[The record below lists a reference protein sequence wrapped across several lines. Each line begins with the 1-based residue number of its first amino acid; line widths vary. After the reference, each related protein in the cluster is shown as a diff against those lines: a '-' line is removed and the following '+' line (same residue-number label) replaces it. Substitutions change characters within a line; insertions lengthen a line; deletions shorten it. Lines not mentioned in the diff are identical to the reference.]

1 MRLLEYVVG
10 RGVKGPE
17 EEVGGSLTPRE
28 DDLFDQ
34 YNDEKSAR
42 SVFTERNRFIHHVLW
57 EHLLM
62 VSC

>member
-1 MRLLEYVVG
+1 MQWLEYVVG
-10 RGVKGPE
+10 RVVKGPA

-42 SVFTERNRFIHHVLW
+42 SGFPERNRFIHHVRW
-57 EHLLM
+57 EYPLLL
-62 VSC
+62 